1 MSDGKEDTPRH
12 ELVII
17 RRRGPEDDAPHKGG
31 VWKIAHAD
39 FMTALMAFFLVMW
52 LINATDSKTATGIA
66 NYFNPMRLSDT
77 DTKPKG
83 VFTMEP
89 SSEHEGNR
97 SGAAD
102 KPSPKLGPKGGKKF
116 PLEVSEAELMSEPYV
131 ALDELAA
138 QADTQ
143 PNPQSSVKKE
153 APAHHTGEAFR
164 DPFDPDFQRGPL
176 PQGVVGG
183 KAVKTEA
190 ESMPAADHERE
201 ASDQQHAPAPSSE
214 ADHQPP
220 APAASSEPHRDGE
233 RSASDEQHAAPA
245 TSGESAHEQPGS
257 AASSEPDRDAER
269 TRLAQSI
276 EEAVRQSGA
285 KKLPGIEVVSTNEG
299 LLISITDQFD
309 FGMFAIASAQPRP
322 ELVVMMDK
330 IGKVLADRS
339 EPLVI
344 RGYTDGRPF
353 RSKDYDNWRLS
364 TARAHMANYML
375 VRSGIPDSRIAR
387 IEGHA
392 DRDLKVPGDP
402 LAAPNRRI
410 EILLVRNK
418 P

>member
-1 MSDGKEDTPRH
+1 MSDGQQDTPKH

-17 RRRGPEDDAPHKGG
+17 RRRASEDDAPHKGG

-66 NYFNPMRLSDT
+66 NYFNPMRLSDM

-89 SSEHEGNR
+89 NSEKEGSR
-97 SGAAD
+97 SGDAD
-102 KPSPKLGPKGGKKF
+102 KPRPKSGPKGGKSF
-116 PLEVSEAELMSEPYV
+116 PLEVSEAELMNEPYE

-138 QADTQ
+138 QAATD
-143 PNPQSSVKKE
+143 PKPQSTGKKD
-153 APAHHTGEAFR
+153 ALAHPTGEAFR
-164 DPFDPDFQRGPL
+164 DPFNPNFQRGPL

-183 KAVKTEA
+183 KALKGEEA
-190 ESMPAADHERE
+190 SMPTADRE
-201 ASDQQHAPAPSSE
+201 WEANDQPHASAPSSE
-214 ADHQPP
+214 SDHQPP
-220 APAASSEPHRDGE
+220 APSPNSEPHRDGE
-233 RSASDEQHAAPA
+233 RA
-245 TSGESAHEQPGS
+245 
-257 AASSEPDRDAER
+257 
-269 TRLAQSI
+269 RLAQSI
-276 EEAVRQSGA
+276 EEAVRQSGTL
-285 KKLPGIEVVSTNEG
+285 KVPSIEVAATNEG
-299 LLISITDQFD
+299 LLISITDKYN

-322 ELVVMMDK
+322 ELVVLMEK
-330 IGKVLADRS
+330 IGKVLAKRS
-339 EPLVI
+339 EQLVI
-344 RGYTDGRPF
+344 RGHTDGRPF

-375 VRSGIPDSRIAR
+375 ERSGVPEARIAR

-392 DRDLKVPGDP
+392 DHDLKVPDDP

-410 EILLVRNK
+410 EILLKRDK

>member
-1 MSDGKEDTPRH
+1 MSEGQEDTPRH

-17 RRRGPEDDAPHKGG
+17 RRRGQEDEAPHKGG

-102 KPSPKLGPKGGKKF
+102 KPSPKSGPKGGKSF
-116 PLEVSEAELMSEPYV
+116 PLEVSEAELMNEPYE

-138 QADTQ
+138 QAATD
-143 PNPQSSVKKE
+143 PSAQSTGKKN
-153 APAHHTGEAFR
+153 ALAHPTGEAFR
-164 DPFDPDFQRGPL
+164 DPFDPNFQRGPL

-183 KAVKTEA
+183 KAIEGEA
-190 ESMPAADHERE
+190 ASAPAADRE
-201 ASDQQHAPAPSSE
+201 PEAGDQPPAPASSGE
-214 ADHQPP
+214 SDHQPP
-220 APAASSEPHRDGE
+220 APAPSSEPHRDGE
-233 RSASDEQHAAPA
+233 RA
-245 TSGESAHEQPGS
+245 
-257 AASSEPDRDAER
+257 
-269 TRLAQSI
+269 RLAQSI
-276 EEAVRQSGA
+276 EAAARKSGSL
-285 KKLPGIEVVSTNEG
+285 KVPGIEVAATSEG
-299 LLISITDQFD
+299 LLISITDQYD

-322 ELVVMMDK
+322 ELVVLMEN
-330 IGKVLADRS
+330 IGKVLAKRP
-339 EPLVI
+339 EHLII
-344 RGYTDGRPF
+344 RGHTDGRPF

-375 VRSGIPDSRIAR
+375 VRSGVPEARMTR

-392 DRDLKVPGDP
+392 DRDLKVPDDP

-410 EILLVRNK
+410 EILLKGDK

>member
-1 MSDGKEDTPRH
+1 MSDGQQDTPKH

-17 RRRGPEDDAPHKGG
+17 RRRGSEDDAPHKGG

-66 NYFNPMRLSDT
+66 NYFNPMRLSDM

-89 SSEHEGNR
+89 NSEKEGSW
-97 SGAAD
+97 SGDAD
-102 KPSPKLGPKGGKKF
+102 KPRPKSDPKGGKSF
-116 PLEVSEAELMSEPYV
+116 PLEVSEAELMNEPYE

-138 QADTQ
+138 QAATD
-143 PNPQSSVKKE
+143 PKPQSTGKKD
-153 APAHHTGEAFR
+153 ALARPTGEAFR
-164 DPFDPDFQRGPL
+164 DPFNPNFQRGPL

-183 KAVKTEA
+183 KALKGEEA
-190 ESMPAADHERE
+190 SMPAADRERE
-201 ASDQQHAPAPSSE
+201 ANDQPHASAPSSE
-214 ADHQPP
+214 SDHQPP
-220 APAASSEPHRDGE
+220 APSPNSEPHRDGE
-233 RSASDEQHAAPA
+233 RA
-245 TSGESAHEQPGS
+245 
-257 AASSEPDRDAER
+257 
-269 TRLAQSI
+269 RLAQSI
-276 EEAVRQSGA
+276 EEAVRQSGTL
-285 KKLPGIEVVSTNEG
+285 KVPGIEVAATNEG
-299 LLISITDQFD
+299 LLISITDKYN

-322 ELVVMMDK
+322 ELVVFMEK
-330 IGKVLADRS
+330 IGKVLAKRS
-339 EPLVI
+339 EQLVI
-344 RGYTDGRPF
+344 RGHTDGRPF

-375 VRSGIPDSRIAR
+375 ERSGVPEARIAR

-392 DRDLKVPGDP
+392 DHDLKVPDDP

-410 EILLVRNK
+410 EILLKRDK

>member
-1 MSDGKEDTPRH
+1 MSEGQQDTPQH

-17 RRRGPEDDAPHKGG
+17 RRRIAEDEEPHKGG

-89 SSEHEGNR
+89 SSEHEGSR
-97 SGAAD
+97 SSVVD
-102 KPSPKLGPKGGKKF
+102 MPRPKWGPKGGKSF
-116 PLEVSEAELMSEPYV
+116 PLEVSEAELMSEPYEVLHDLAEQV
-131 ALDELAA
+131 ATESS
-138 QADTQ
+138 
-143 PNPQSSVKKE
+143 PQSTAKKPV
-153 APAHHTGEAFR
+153 PAHATGEAFR

-183 KAVKTEA
+183 KALTSEA
-190 ESMPAADHERE
+190 ESTPAADPNRAANQQSRPATRSE
-201 ASDQQHAPAPSSE
+201 ADDQAPAPKAVSE
-214 ADHQPP
+214 A
-220 APAASSEPHRDGE
+220 
-233 RSASDEQHAAPA
+233 
-245 TSGESAHEQPGS
+245 
-257 AASSEPDRDAER
+257 DRDAER
-269 TRLAQSI
+269 ARLAQSI
-276 EEAVRQSGA
+276 EQAVQQSGA
-285 KKLPGIEVVSTNEG
+285 SKVPGIEVASTSDG
-299 LLISITDQFD
+299 LLISITDQSN

-322 ELVVMMDK
+322 ELVVMMEK
-330 IGKVLADRS
+330 IGKILVGWP

-344 RGYTDGRPF
+344 RGHTDGRPF
-353 RSKDYDNWRLS
+353 RSRDYDNWRLS

-375 VRSGIPDSRIAR
+375 VRSGIPEERITR

-392 DRDLKVPGDP
+392 DRDLKVPEDP

-410 EILLVRNK
+410 EILLVARNN

>member
-1 MSDGKEDTPRH
+1 MSEGQEDTPRH

-89 SSEHEGNR
+89 SSEHEG
-97 SGAAD
+97 SKTSVVD
-102 KPSPKLGPKGGKKF
+102 MPQPKWGPKGGKSF
-116 PLEVSEAELMSEPYV
+116 PIEVSEAELMNEPYEVLDDLAEQV
-131 ALDELAA
+131 ATESK
-138 QADTQ
+138 
-143 PNPQSSVKKE
+143 PQSTAKKPV
-153 APAHHTGEAFR
+153 PAQPSGEAYR

-176 PQGVVGG
+176 PQGVPGG
-183 KAVKTEA
+183 KAVT
-190 ESMPAADHERE
+190 
-201 ASDQQHAPAPSSE
+201 SE
-214 ADHQPP
+214 ADSTP
-220 APAASSEPHRDGE
+220 APDRDPAAKQQDAEARSE
-233 RSASDEQHAAPA
+233 AAPLA
-245 TSGESAHEQPGS
+245 PSPQAV
-257 AASSEPDRDAER
+257 SEAKRDAER
-269 TRLAQSI
+269 ARLAQSI
-276 EEAVRQSGA
+276 EEAVKQSGVT
-285 KKLPGIEVVSTNEG
+285 KVPGIEVAATSEG
-299 LLISITDQFD
+299 LLISITDQYN

-322 ELVVMMDK
+322 ELVVMMEK
-330 IGKVLADRS
+330 IGKVLAAWPER
-339 EPLVI
+339 LVI
-344 RGYTDGRPF
+344 RGHTDGRPF

-375 VRSGIPDSRIAR
+375 VRSGIPEERIER

-392 DRDLKVPGDP
+392 DRDLKVAEDP

-410 EILLVRNK
+410 EILLKAGDK